1 MVGIAATETLRRE
14 PAAADAAV
22 AIPLAAALHVDQAT
36 WRALASARRAQHAW
50 SSGLLREVGDRGA
63 RERVRVREREV
74 FVDNHEVT
82 EGR

>member
-36 WRALASARRAQHAW
+36 WRTGKRAPCPARVEQRAAEGGGRQR
-50 SSGLLREVGDRGA
+50 SKRESVC
-63 RERVRVREREV
+63 EREV
-74 FVDNHEVT
+74 FVDNQEVT
-82 EGR
+82 EGL